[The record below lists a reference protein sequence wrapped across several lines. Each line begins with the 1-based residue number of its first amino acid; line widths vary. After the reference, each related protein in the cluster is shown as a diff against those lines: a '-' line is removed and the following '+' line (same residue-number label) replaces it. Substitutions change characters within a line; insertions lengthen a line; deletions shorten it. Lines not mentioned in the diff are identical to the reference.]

1 MSAPSLHRESTNS
14 LIVSRKTLPTLPP
27 VMRCVFEGQMAP
39 LLLLVAAGADL
50 AARDSENSLPSDVYI
65 LFHL

>member
-1 MSAPSLHRESTNS
+1 
-14 LIVSRKTLPTLPP
+14 
-27 VMRCVFEGQMAP
+27 MAP

-65 LFHL
+65 LPFVKKVSMASCHICLSKDTFSTLQSSSSVLCQLVTE